1 VISPA
6 LSVLLVA
13 LASTPARST
22 AVTPQN
28 PDDLQALFANAVRRQ
43 QAGDVEGAI
52 ADYRKFLESQPRNVE
67 ARSNL
72 GAALVR
78 QGLLEDAVKEY
89 QEALAVDPGRTAV
102 RFNLAVALQKSGQL
116 AQAAEELRRVIRDRP
131 DHRNAVVLLAE
142 CHARLGEY
150 GQAVVLLTPLAE
162 KYPDDRAI
170 AYLLGLALV
179 QNKQADKGKIYLDQ
193 ILRDGDS
200 AEARLLLGAMKAA
213 VGEYASARED
223 FDRAALLRPDL
234 PSLQRQLG
242 RTLMSMGETDAAA
255 EAFRKELARDPN
267 DFESNLLLGILL
279 RQGQEPTEALE
290 RFRRAATVRP
300 GAVEVLYQIGSLQLE
315 RGDTEEAR
323 KVLESVV
330 QKAPDFMEAH
340 VSLATAY
347 YRLKR
352 KEDGDRHRALAQ
364 ELSRKAQEEEPGV
377 KAAGDAYRGE
387 PVAMP
392 ESRKPKPPPK

>member
-28 PDDLQALFANAVRRQ
+28 PDDLQALFASAVRRQ

-116 AQAAEELRRVIRDRP
+116 AQAAEELRRVIRERP

-279 RQGQEPTEALE
+279 RQGQEPIEALE

-300 GAVEVLYQIGSLQLE
+300 GAVEVLYQIGSLELE